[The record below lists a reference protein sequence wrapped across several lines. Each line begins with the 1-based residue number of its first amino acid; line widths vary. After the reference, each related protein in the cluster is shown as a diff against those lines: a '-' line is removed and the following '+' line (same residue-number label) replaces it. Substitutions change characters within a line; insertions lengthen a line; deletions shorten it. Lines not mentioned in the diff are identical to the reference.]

1 MQARGTVLE
10 NYRVLPSSRW
20 SAPLIPVPRLGKLRQ
35 GPRHGQ
41 AAEPSCGSRTRLP
54 NRHPVLP
61 PPNPSGSATQRN
73 TWRASWK
80 AQRTWN
86 PGPSGRCDITAIVP
100 RLRLQEATQRPGT
113 ALSPGATAVT
123 WTSGPTPPVL
133 SLRRPS
139 PPTHDELLTPP
150 STGIFLPERIVGPA
164 DFVTSHG
171 ITDTW
176 SVLVSY

>member
-1 MQARGTVLE
+1 MECSPHPRSTAGETEAGAPPRAGGRTVMRLQD
-10 NYRVLPSSRW
+10 PS
-20 SAPLIPVPRLGKLRQ
+20 PQ
-35 GPRHGQ
+35 
-41 AAEPSCGSRTRLP
+41 
-54 NRHPVLP
+54 P
-61 PPNPSGSATQRN
+61 PPSPA
-73 TWRASWK
+73 ASEPIGVCDTKKYVAGFWK
-80 AQRTWN
+80 AQRRWN
-86 PGPSGRCDITAIVP
+86 PGPSGLCDITAIVP

-176 SVLVSY
+176 SVLISY